1 LVKGEEGKLNW
12 ERGSIEFHA
21 AQGHLKSARS
31 QTPVQPSIRFSAKR
45 DRTLS
50 HDRTW
55 WLARGTTI
63 RWRGVHGGNVDYGS
77 SIFMGEISA
86 RLDEGYAGELIKERS
101 TAMPGSSQPLREPR
115 ALYYSNNSP
124 PEVQLYF
131 SDNDPVVLYT
141 FAFLH

>member
-1 LVKGEEGKLNW
+1 
-12 ERGSIEFHA
+12 
-21 AQGHLKSARS
+21 
-31 QTPVQPSIRFSAKR
+31 
-45 DRTLS
+45 
-50 HDRTW
+50 
-55 WLARGTTI
+55 
-63 RWRGVHGGNVDYGS
+63 
-77 SIFMGEISA
+77 MGEISA